1 MRLCASFGEEWRGY
15 CWEKVEYLPL
25 IGFFIG
31 VAALYPRVLGSLAY
45 VSWEDGP
52 PNTTQEPFFI

>member
-1 MRLCASFGEEWRGY
+1 MQARASLGEEWRGVLLG
-15 CWEKVEYLPL
+15 KSRILTLV
-25 IGFFIG
+25 GFFIG
-31 VAALYPRVLGSLAY
+31 VAALYPRMLGSLAY